1 LDRARVLVVDDFER
15 WRIAICSIL
24 AEDADFEVIGESP
37 DGLDAVRK
45 SGELFP
51 DLVLMDI
58 GLPGL
63 SGLDTARQILEV
75 SPRTK
80 ILFLSAAHVLE
91 VIREALTIGAGFILK
106 ADASQNLLAIAKS
119 IVRNEPFVRF
129 SVLDDIPD
137 DSGEL

>member
-1 LDRARVLVVDDFER
+1 MDRARVLVVDDFER

-51 DLVLMDI
+51 DLVLMDV

-63 SGLDTARQILEV
+63 SGLDAARQILEV

>member
-51 DLVLMDI
+51 DLVLMDV

-63 SGLDTARQILEV
+63 SGLDAARQILEV

>member
-63 SGLDTARQILEV
+63 SGLDAARQILEV

>member
-1 LDRARVLVVDDFER
+1 MERARVLVVDDFEK

-24 AEDADFEVIGESP
+24 AEDTDFEVIGESSN
-37 DGLDAVRK
+37 GLDAVHK
-45 SGELFP
+45 SGELLP

-63 SGLDTARQILEV
+63 NGLDAARQILEV

-91 VIREALTIGAGFILK
+91 VIREALSIGAGFVLK
-106 ADASQNLLAIAKS
+106 ADASENLLAIARS
-119 IVRNEPFVRF
+119 IVRDEPFVRF
-129 SVLDDIPD
+129 SLLNEFGG
-137 DSGEL
+137 DSGEQ

>member
-1 LDRARVLVVDDFER
+1 MDRARVLVVDDFER

>member
-1 LDRARVLVVDDFER
+1 MDRARVLVVDDFER

-63 SGLDTARQILEV
+63 SGLDAARQILEV

>member
-1 LDRARVLVVDDFER
+1 
-15 WRIAICSIL
+15 
-24 AEDADFEVIGESP
+24 
-37 DGLDAVRK
+37 
-45 SGELFP
+45 
-51 DLVLMDI
+51 LMDV

-63 SGLDTARQILEV
+63 SGLDAARQILEV

>member
-1 LDRARVLVVDDFER
+1 LHRARVLVVDDFAR

-24 AEDADFEVIGESP
+24 ADDADFEVIGESP

-63 SGLDTARQILEV
+63 SGLDAARQILEV

-80 ILFLSAAHVLE
+80 ILFLSAADVLD
-91 VIREALTIGAGFILK
+91 VIREALMIGAGFILK
-106 ADASQNLLAIAKS
+106 ADASQNLLAIARS

-129 SVLDDIPD
+129 SVLDEIPD
-137 DSGEL
+137 DSGEQ

>member
-80 ILFLSAAHVLE
+80 ILFLSAADVLD